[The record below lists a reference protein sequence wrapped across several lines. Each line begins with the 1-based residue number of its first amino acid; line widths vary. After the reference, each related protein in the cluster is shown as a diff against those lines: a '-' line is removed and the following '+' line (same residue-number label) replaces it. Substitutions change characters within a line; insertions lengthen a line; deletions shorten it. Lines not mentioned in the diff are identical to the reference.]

1 MKLDIIVYTMEGCSH
16 CTNFKNLLDEAN
28 ITYHDRDVF
37 DYKEEY
43 DKYVQITKSEFI
55 PSLLLIETD
64 DDHNEKSIFY
74 AADRDFSSIDEG
86 FSLLKK
92 HII

>member
-1 MKLDIIVYTMEGCSH
+1 MEGCSH
-16 CTNFKNLLDEAN
+16 CENFKKLLDEAN
-28 ITYHDRDVF
+28 ITYYDRDVF
-37 DYKEEY
+37 DYQEEY
-43 DKYVQITKSEFI
+43 DMYVQVTKSEFI

-64 DDHNEKSIFY
+64 DDNNEKSIFY
-74 AADRDFSSIDEG
+74 AADRDFVTIYEG

>member
-16 CTNFKNLLDEAN
+16 CENFKKLLEEAN
-28 ITYHDRDVF
+28 ITYYDRDVF
-37 DYKEEY
+37 NYQEEY
-43 DKYVQITKSEFI
+43 DMYVKITKSEFI

-64 DDHNEKSIFY
+64 DDNNEKSIFY
-74 AADRDFSSIDEG
+74 AADRDFVTIHEG
-86 FSLLKK
+86 LSLLKK